1 MGHDETV
8 FDVVGGETFKSRLA
22 AVGID
27 KLAKKRER
35 SAIDWK
41 VVGRRGS
48 AHLIIGISYKY
59 DKQQRGLKV
68 WGRRCALDARV
79 GMIFMGRDGTAC
91 RVFDDQS
98 Q

>member
-8 FDVVGGETFKSRLA
+8 FDFVGGKTFKSGFA
-22 AVGID
+22 AVGVN

-48 AHLIIGISYKY
+48 THLIIGIC
-59 DKQQRGLKV
+59 L
-68 WGRRCALDARV
+68 
-79 GMIFMGRDGTAC
+79 
-91 RVFDDQS
+91 
-98 Q
+98 